1 MAYVSIQVL
10 FQILWIVKSH
20 LLAHRSSASLL
31 SSHKF
36 SAKREIPM
44 CSFRA
49 LVTILCNVTPAL
61 FRKVVQLVVQAT
73 VNVTL
78 QMIRAVKLVAVP
90 KHCQILCDCRES
102 MTVLSTLIVAVEARE
117 SDLHDIDGRKQRCLG
132 SSADSFVFICC
143 PMWLRLCLSLFFNA
157 AVLPFFI

>member
-1 MAYVSIQVL
+1 
-10 FQILWIVKSH
+10 
-20 LLAHRSSASLL
+20 
-31 SSHKF
+31 
-36 SAKREIPM
+36 M
-44 CSFRA
+44 CSFGA

-61 FRKVVQLVVQAT
+61 FRKVALLVVRAP

-78 QMIRAVKLVAVP
+78 QMIRAVKLVALP

-102 MTVLSTLIVAVEARE
+102 MTVLSTLIVAAEARE